1 MMNTTDLP
9 SQIRECVDE
18 GTSPVTPGEVRA
30 RAVVTGP
37 RVRRVPGGHRT
48 RLTVAATGVA
58 AAGLAGALVASQTGG
73 GAPAGTRTVLT
84 AAVLRH
90 VAGASRAAMTS
101 GRADITW
108 TSAGTTVIQ
117 HIAFDGANWE
127 DTLPPRGPGQVASSS
142 PSGLHVLT
150 WSGQT
155 IEKVVD
161 GQDYHYPAFAWK
173 PKPHL
178 VAGWMHIIAP
188 GAGAPL
194 NIPDPRT
201 LLSVLSPSAGFV
213 TDGYTTVNGIR
224 VERLRATTPAAVPV
238 APLDQI
244 IQSEPNDP
252 RFSALELSIDSSDVV
267 LQAQFT
273 VTGSDAISKLTPAG
287 VRTVQQY
294 VVAHRIR
301 FLGQVDFRAA
311 YEALIKSH
319 PGLAMRLR
327 QRGMV
332 ATEHVQDPGV
342 TVAVTFSQVGQPQA
356 ITAPASYTTVGG
368 KG

>member
-1 MMNTTDLP
+1 MRTTDLP

-18 GTSPVTPGEVRA
+18 GTRPVTPGEIRA
-30 RAVVTGP
+30 RAVLTEP
-37 RVRRVPGGHRT
+37 KVRPGGHRT
-48 RLTVAATGVA
+48 RVAVAATGVA
-58 AAGLAGALVASQTGG
+58 AAGLAAALVASQTGG
-73 GAPAGTRTVLT
+73 AAPAGTRTVLT

-101 GRADITW
+101 GRSDIRW
-108 TSAGTTVIQ
+108 TSGGTTVIQ

-142 PSGLHVLT
+142 SPGLHVLT

-178 VAGWMHIIAP
+178 VARWMRIIAP
-188 GAGAPL
+188 GAGASL

-201 LLSVLSPSAGFV
+201 LLSVLSPPAGFV
-213 TDGYTTVNGIR
+213 TDGYATVNGVR

-238 APLDQI
+238 APLDPI
-244 IQSEPNDP
+244 IQSEPVDP
-252 RFSALELSIDSSDVV
+252 RFSALVLWIDPSDVV
-267 LQAQFT
+267 LKAQFT
-273 VTGSDAISKLTPAG
+273 VTGPDTFSKLTPAG
-287 VRTVQQY
+287 TRVVEQY
-294 VVAHRIR
+294 MKAHGIKTY
-301 FLGQVDFRAA
+301 GQLWLQAA
-311 YEALIKSH
+311 YEALVRIH
-319 PGLAMRLR
+319 PDLARLLR
-327 QRGMV
+327 QPGMV
-332 ATEHVQDPGV
+332 VTGHVQDPGV
-342 TVAVTFSQVGQPQA
+342 TVAVTFSQIGQPQA

-368 KG
+368 KD